1 MTAVLTITNDEP
13 PARTSAGRRSIDWA
27 GIDREL
33 RRAKGKWAT
42 LGPWRSSGAAGA
54 HARRIANDATP
65 LDAAHYELEV
75 RKHNYDDFV
84 TYVNRFAGD
93 STIAYVDVERP
104 AVHAHLNDHMPVEG
118 DTEVPGWADWRAT
131 LAWRTTLAWQHW
143 TKHDRQML
151 SQEAFAEHIEEG
163 LRSIVTPDA
172 ATLLEIA
179 QTFKAEVSA
188 QVAQA
193 RRLQSGEVQ
202 FTWNESI
209 DARAGR
215 DGMLT
220 IPDRIELVL
229 APFEGAERIVV
240 EARLRFRLS
249 GGSDRRLT
257 IGYLLDNPQQILRDA
272 VDREVAALRAQLHP
286 AVTVVYGTRG
296 SRG

>member
-1 MTAVLTITNDEP
+1 MTTTDLTELFKAARDVATNGAEGNPLGDYAYERVVP
-13 PARTSAGRRSIDWA
+13 VGFTTVVTDAEQFQPNP
-27 GIDREL
+27 
-33 RRAKGKWAT
+33 RRARG
-42 LGPWRSSGAAGA
+42 
-54 HARRIANDATP
+54 DVV
-65 LDAAHYELEV
+65 LDQTES
-75 RKHNYDDFV
+75 FV

-93 STIAYVDVERP
+93 GTIAYVDVERP

-151 SQEAFAEHIEEG
+151 SQETFAEHIEEG

-229 APFEGAERIVV
+229 APFEGAERITV

-249 GGSDRRLT
+249 GGSDRKLT

-296 SRG
+296 